1 MGIELWMVF
10 EAVAESREDLE
21 DSLDDHIEKMK
32 TESEIEI
39 TEYEIEESEE
49 VENPH
54 PGLDKGFSQVAEVK
68 AEAENYTRAVKT
80 VINYGPTYVQVEGPD
95 TYDMG
100 LPDAQ
105 KSLQEVANMMHK
117 YAQMGVGGV
126 LVSNPEADE

>member
-10 EAVAESREDLE
+10 EAVAEDRKDLE
-21 DSLDDHIEKMK
+21 NSLEDHIEKMK
-32 TESEIEI
+32 SEEEIEI
-39 TEYEIEESEE
+39 IEYEVESSEE

-54 PGLDKGFSQVAEVK
+54 PGVEKGFSQVAEVK
-68 AEAENYTRAVKT
+68 AEADNYTRAVKT

-95 TYDMG
+95 MYEMD

-105 KSLQEVANMMHK
+105 KSLQEVATMMHQ

-126 LVSNPEADE
+126 LVSNPEAEE